1 MFKYSKNTIILYQI
15 DYNKMQIKKI
25 QVEIMNIFRR
35 NIFLSKTI
43 REISII
49 AKKDYPNI
57 FNAVKELS
65 ERNII
70 KIRKV
75 GKSNLCEISLSKASI
90 SFLSYLDEQE
100 ALSIKIPLLYKIL
113 EFKEFLDDIILVT
126 GSYAKKKETK
136 ESDID
141 LVFITKNNAFN
152 KQKLLNNLTSLFLP
166 KYHVIVITYKDFI
179 DMLLNNELNFGNE
192 IFNNK
197 LLFRGA
203 ERYYELLK
211 EAKEHGFRG

>member
-1 MFKYSKNTIILYQI
+1 
-15 DYNKMQIKKI
+15 MQIKKI

-75 GKSNLCEISLSKASI
+75 GKSNLCELSLSKESI

-179 DMLLNNELNFGNE
+179 DMLLNNELNFGKE